1 MTNDLSIDRKRS
13 SELLANWRAQMSFSA
28 TEAANALG
36 VDEDVYSGFETGL
49 ADLPVAIWRRC
60 QALSKGKPVEAVPTS
75 LPRDRWVRLVENSL
89 AFLENEHHIS
99 SLIRDECWEEVSDF
113 MEYMRVGPDMDMA
126 LTDPHLFRQL
136 REAGTRAFLSGL
148 MHFKGPK
155 RPFPDHPLRKRG

>member
-1 MTNDLSIDRKRS
+1 MVD
-13 SELLANWRAQMSFSA
+13 
-28 TEAANALG
+28 NA
-36 VDEDVYSGFETGL
+36 
-49 ADLPVAIWRRC
+49 
-60 QALSKGKPVEAVPTS
+60 K
-75 LPRDRWVRLVENSL
+75 

-99 SLIRDECWEEVSDF
+99 SLIRDERWEEVSDF

-155 RPFPDHPLRKRG
+155 RPYPERSLRKPS